1 VTAANAIAALIAAI
15 SHASISYALLAADT
29 NNLPKDSSIIATV
42 SALTAGDS
50 LLLLD
55 LNLKKT

>member
-1 VTAANAIAALIAAI
+1 LIAAI
-15 SHASISYALLAADT
+15 SHASISYALLAAAI

-50 LLLLD
+50 LTLLD
-55 LNLKKT
+55 LKLKKP